1 MIDLNGIGTRSR
13 RDPKK
18 LLRRLCMS
26 ALLLSCCM
34 QHDRVAY
41 YYCKIK
47 LCGR

>member
-1 MIDLNGIGTRSR
+1 MIDLNGSNGIGTRSR
-13 RDPKK
+13 RSPKK
-18 LLRRLCMS
+18 LLRRL
-26 ALLLSCCM
+26 CM